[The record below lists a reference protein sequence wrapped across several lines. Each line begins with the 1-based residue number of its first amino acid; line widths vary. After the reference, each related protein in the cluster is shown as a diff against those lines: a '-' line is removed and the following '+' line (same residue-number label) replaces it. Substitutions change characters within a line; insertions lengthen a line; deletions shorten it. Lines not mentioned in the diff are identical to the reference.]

1 MDAHPD
7 DFGTTNVTVSI
18 ATLIGAGLLPANF
31 GNRTGVTPAASITP
45 FGQPYLVIARR
56 LDADDDRATAIIL
69 ESGTVSRDK
78 LAQVGIEDEADDDDA
93 AIFALKQ
100 EIAARANRSYSL
112 ISGAVPTG
120 SSNVQ
125 GTNGAFTKDIAS
137 YLSSGTGGGVA
148 EAKTVAFV
156 NFADLDPTMG
166 DDTPVD
172 PLANVPWRKEWWR
185 CEYVKNTIPGSGNRT
200 LSWLELGG
208 QCSSPLTYRPST
220 GPDPE
225 HPLAVYDYRTDPVGT
240 CDGTTIVTTE
250 FGGTLTNGW
259 SESTIDE
266 YTSPSCPGATQLPPD
281 KNCTFTRTMGRVT
294 MNTVVI
300 ADSRCKDS
308 FREEDPPAANVLTYD
323 ATTVGVCCQYRWVR
337 P

>member
-31 GNRTGVTPAASITP
+31 GNRTGVTPATSITP

-56 LDADDDRATAIIL
+56 LAADDDRATAIIL

-125 GTNGAFTKDIAS
+125 GTNGAFTKDIGS
-137 YLSSGTGGGVA
+137 YLTGGAVA

-156 NFADLDPTMG
+156 NFADLDPG
-166 DDTPVD
+166 IDDSPVD
-172 PLANVPWRKEWWR
+172 PLAALPWRKQWKSCFYQTGATFAETL
-185 CEYVKNTIPGSGNRT
+185 CSAGYPGPGN
-200 LSWLELGG
+200 WPPAG
-208 QCSSPLTYRPST
+208 
-220 GPDPE
+220 GPDPNDPDKIYGYSSQE
-225 HPLAVYDYRTDPVGT
+225 ISNCAGPVILPL
-240 CDGTTIVTTE
+240 E
-250 FGGTLTNGW
+250 MGGTMTNGW
-259 SESTIDE
+259 DAQTHTNFSGGNNCPNYTGSN
-266 YTSPSCPGATQLPPD
+266 TSPI
-281 KNCTFTRTMGRVT
+281 CTWTRKFGTVT
-294 MNTVVI
+294 MNNATI
-300 ADSRCKDS
+300 ASGRC
-308 FREEDPPAANVLTYD
+308 EDRWSAPGYPDHVETYPGENKRVR
-323 ATTVGVCCQYRWVR
+323 ACCTYQWTK